1 MSELNEGIPGEVKFS
16 LWDQD
21 VLARQMYREAT
32 GNGNYE
38 VISDSAR
45 AYWREV
51 ARKELLNTQNLSKPE
66 TAVNPSH
73 YDFPGGV
80 QVKDISAH
88 LTSFGGQALQYIA
101 RSTRLDGMNKGEQVT
116 DLQKAIKLIEW
127 EIERVK
133 EQCNE

>member
-1 MSELNEGIPGEVKFS
+1 MSENLEFDYLVG
-16 LWDQD
+16 
-21 VLARQMYREAT
+21 R
-32 GNGNYE
+32 
-38 VISDSAR
+38 
-45 AYWREV
+45 
-51 ARKELLNTQNLSKPE
+51 ELLDAMASGSGMPVPKAKVEEIKRKVRKKLGLSEE
-66 TAVNPSH
+66 TNSVNPSH